1 MSVAT
6 DASSDQSADSTTD
19 RGPGPDTGVD
29 APGHD
34 ASPDGAICS
43 GIMTEYAAALKIA
56 QECTLGATN
65 QCALQVRAGFF
76 CSCTTFANSNADGL
90 SAIVT
95 RFQDNGCLNLCAG
108 ICTMLRAAG
117 CLADT
122 TSSTGGRCLPTNL
135 VNLNATNN
143 GGTIAVAV
151 GDEVDMTL
159 GSPAPGSYS
168 TTVTLSTDKATI
180 LEVTIPAG
188 PTNANGPTRLYRLR
202 ATSTGTVQ
210 VQIPFEPNA
219 SGPSRP
225 SFSVTINIH

>member
-1 MSVAT
+1 M
-6 DASSDQSADSTTD
+6 
-19 RGPGPDTGVD
+19 D

-56 QECTLGATN
+56 QECTLGGAN
-65 QCALQVRAGFF
+65 QCALQVRASFF

-95 RFQDNGCLNLCAG
+95 RFQDNGCRDQ
-108 ICTMLRAAG
+108 CTGSCLMPRAAS
-117 CLADT
+117 CSADT
-122 TSSTGGRCLPTNL
+122 ISSTGGRCLPTNL
-135 VNLNATNN
+135 VNLDATSN
-143 GGTIAVAV
+143 GGTIAVGV
-151 GDEVDMTL
+151 GDEVDITL
-159 GSPAPGSYS
+159 ASPAPGSYS

-188 PTNANGPTRLYRLR
+188 PPNANGPTRLYRLR
-202 ATSTGTVQ
+202 AMSTGTVQ
-210 VQIPFEPNA
+210 VQIPFEPIA

-225 SFSVTINIH
+225 SFSVTINIP